1 MGFMVYLRKQVHAS
15 SGGQGS
21 LYFEKT
27 PTFLPLSY
35 SHRSES
41 WSFLTSLATTNR
53 DLTDFFEYASY
64 PWGPMYKNGS
74 NYSMLEDI
82 RGPLYFLPSDC
93 LEARSFALPKQ
104 EMPVIA
110 VVGEW
115 NQATKVMH
123 SYLEELIQVQQQ
135 EPVKAVMN

>member
-1 MGFMVYLRKQVHAS
+1 MGTGWRQWKALTRKNSINWRRKIKCSILELLCPIIAMGFMVLLRWKVHAS
-15 SGGQGS
+15 SGSQNS
-21 LYFEKT
+21 LFLQKT

-35 SHRSES
+35 SHRKDS

-64 PWGPMYKNGS
+64 PWGGMYKNES

-93 LEARSFALPKQ
+93 VKARSFAFPK
-104 EMPVIA
+104 
-110 VVGEW
+110 
-115 NQATKVMH
+115 
-123 SYLEELIQVQQQ
+123 
-135 EPVKAVMN
+135 